1 MQDTVLGMGS
11 ICFLFDSSLSGRLH
25 SVVARLMRNDLNVS
39 KHYCVASKI
48 DIYIFCSCPRVQKTC
63 FRCLHWEHAGTQQCS
78 KVHGKQG
85 ARHGVNEW
93 GKEGGSLM
101 SQPELSGHTSKQLS
115 VSSMLKSIL
124 LI

>member
-1 MQDTVLGMGS
+1 MGS

-25 SVVARLMRNDLNVS
+25 SVVVRLMRNDLNVS
-39 KHYCVASKI
+39 KHYCVASKT
-48 DIYIFCSCPRVQKTC
+48 DIYIFLSCPRVQKTC
-63 FRCLHWEHAGTQQCS
+63 FRCLHWERAGTQQCS

-85 ARHGVNEW
+85 ARHNVNEW
-93 GKEGGSLM
+93 GKEGGFLM